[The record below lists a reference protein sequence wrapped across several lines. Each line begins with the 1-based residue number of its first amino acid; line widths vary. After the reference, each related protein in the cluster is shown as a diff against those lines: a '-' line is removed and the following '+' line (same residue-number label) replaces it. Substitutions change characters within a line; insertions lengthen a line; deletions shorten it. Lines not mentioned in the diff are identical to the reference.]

1 VILKRTSARRR
12 LEPLLRRS
20 WLAALLGSAALVALV
35 GGATLWGIYYGMY
48 LHKVKVANS
57 LADFVDDVLETRL
70 RIVPNLVSGVLG
82 STAERLTLDIK
93 HTDFQR
99 LAYKRE
105 LALERGLLLT
115 SSDDFVPAEIRHA
128 DGTTRVKVRL
138 KGDWVDHIAGE
149 KWSFRVKVRGDDTI
163 HGMKV
168 FSLHHPGTRR
178 FIYEWLYHR
187 VLEREGIVPL
197 RYEFVEVTVNGKN
210 LGVYAMEEHFDKR
223 LIEHNRR
230 REGPILKFNEDLHWL
245 DIDAT
250 GRRGAESATGIRG
263 YRAGY
268 VDTFR
273 MGSLRG
279 DPNLWKQ
286 FLTAASLL
294 EAFRNGELATSRV
307 FDTSM
312 LATYFAVLDL
322 MGAEHSASWI
332 NIRLYYNPVTS
343 RLEPIGFDGNAG
355 SPLRHLLGASDSLQA
370 EGPAF
375 RKAVFQDPVFSAA
388 YVRALERLSQ
398 TSYLDA
404 LFEDIGEDLERNL
417 KILYKEFPYLNFDKR
432 ILYRNQDVIRNAL
445 APTKGL
451 HAYYDG
457 SGAEGFG
464 LELANITVLPLEVLQ
479 VARGSMIS
487 KPARPVILR
496 PSDAS
501 GNVEYEVAAFEVPAG
516 SDWTDP
522 AGGELEVVYR
532 ILGGSELRRAAVF
545 PWPRQV
551 PGLVESDLMRRPP
564 NAEEFDFL
572 EVDAAAGVIR
582 IAEGSWTVDRDV
594 IVPRGYRLRA
604 DGGTRL
610 DLLDSALILSY
621 SPLDF
626 RGSSD
631 HPIVVES
638 SDGTGQGLLVLSAE
652 ARSRLAHVAFRN
664 LTNPSRSG
672 WSVTGAVTFY
682 ESPVDLENVEFAGNR
697 SEDALNVVRSD
708 FSIDRSLF
716 RNTQSDAFDADFSDG
731 VVGRS
736 SFEEIGNDA
745 IDVSGSRVSVSD
757 VRITRAGDK
766 GLSAG
771 EHSDMTIHGVS
782 VDGARI
788 GVASK
793 DYSAVISE
801 EVRIRASQV
810 GFAAYQKKSEFGPAS
825 IVARKTAFDDV
836 GTPHLIENRSQLRLD
851 GEDVSTSGEG
861 IEAVIYGPTNG

>member
-1 VILKRTSARRR
+1 
-12 LEPLLRRS
+12 
-20 WLAALLGSAALVALV
+20 
-35 GGATLWGIYYGMY
+35 MY

-70 RIVPNLVSGVLG
+70 RIFPNLVSGVLG

-115 SSDDFVPAEIRHA
+115 SSDDFVPAQIRHS
-128 DGTTRVKVRL
+128 DGTARVKVRL
-138 KGDWVDHIAGE
+138 KGDWVDHIVGE

-178 FIYEWLYHR
+178 FIYEWIYHR

-197 RYEFVEVTVNGKN
+197 RYEFVEVTVNGKD

-223 LIEHNRR
+223 LIENNRR

-250 GRRGAESATGIRG
+250 GRRGSESATGIRG

-279 DPNLWKQ
+279 NPTLWKQ

-294 EAFRNGELATSRV
+294 EAFRAGELPTSQV
-307 FDTSM
+307 FDTSL

-332 NIRLYYNPVTS
+332 NIRLYYNPITS

-355 SPLRHLLGASDSLQA
+355 SPLRHLLGASESLEA

-375 RKAVFQDPVFSAA
+375 RKAVFDDPDFAAA
-388 YVRALERLSQ
+388 YVVALERVSQ
-398 TSYLDA
+398 TSYLDD
-404 LFEDIGEDLERNL
+404 LFESVGEDLERNL
-417 KILYKEFPYLNFDKR
+417 KILYKEFPYLNFNKR
-432 ILYRNQDVIRNAL
+432 LLYRNQDTIRNAL
-445 APTKGL
+445 APTKAL

-457 SGAEGFG
+457 SGEEGFG

-479 VARGSMIS
+479 ATRGSTIS
-487 KPARPVILR
+487 KPARPVILH

-501 GNVEYEVAAFEVPAG
+501 GNVEYETAAFEVPAG
-516 SDWTDP
+516 SVWTEP
-522 AGGELEVVYR
+522 TGGELEVVYR

-564 NAEEFDFL
+564 NVEDFDFL
-572 EVDAAAGVIR
+572 EVDEASGVIR
-582 IAEGSWTVDRDV
+582 VAEGSFAVDRDV

-604 DGGTRL
+604 SGGTQL
-610 DLLDSALILSY
+610 DLLDSAVILSY
-621 SPLDF
+621 SPLEF

-652 ARSRLAHVAFRN
+652 ARSHLEHVVFRN

-731 VVGRS
+731 KVGRS

-745 IDVSGSRVSVSD
+745 IDVSGSRVFVSD
-757 VRITRAGDK
+757 VRVARAGDK

-771 EHSDMTIHGVS
+771 ENSDMTIRGVS

-793 DYSAVISE
+793 DYSAVIADE
-801 EVRIRASQV
+801 IRIRASEV

-825 IVARKTAFDDV
+825 IVARQTAFDDV

-861 IEAVIYGPTNG
+861 IEAVIYGPANG